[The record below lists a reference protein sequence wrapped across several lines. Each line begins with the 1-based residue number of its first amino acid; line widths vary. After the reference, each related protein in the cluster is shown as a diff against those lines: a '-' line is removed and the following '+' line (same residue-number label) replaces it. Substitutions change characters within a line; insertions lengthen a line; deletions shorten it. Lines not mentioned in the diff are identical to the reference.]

1 MPENAPQVLNF
12 YKVGKTV
19 PPGAVYVGRGRGST
33 HGNPF
38 VIGEHGTR
46 EEVIARHRE
55 WLLSQPEL
63 VERVKRELRG
73 RDLVCFCAPKA
84 CHADTLLEVANS

>member
-1 MPENAPQVLNF
+1 MPTVLNF
-12 YKVGKTV
+12 YAVGKQI
-19 PPGAVYVGRGRGST
+19 PAGAVYVGRGRGST

-38 VIGEHGTR
+38 VIGKDGDR
-46 EEVIARHRE
+46 DDVIAKHRA

-73 RDLVCFCAPKA
+73 MDLVCFCAPKA
-84 CHADTLLEVANS
+84 CHADTLVEVANS